1 MHCRRNIQSIESSL
15 VNGSQFVITNIG
27 AWLARR
33 ALLSPDCEAFVDGV
47 TQERLTFAELN
58 LRSCKLANAFL
69 SQDVAKGE
77 RMALLLGNCVEFME
91 TYFAIAKIGA
101 VGVPLNWRL
110 VADELEF
117 ILKDSGATRLIFDDS
132 FLTVVEDLHSRGD
145 KTDIQQWIQL
155 SHELPLASFAVDYEE
170 YRDQGAELEP
180 DLGVGNDD
188 LLYIM
193 YTSGTTGLPKGVVHT
208 HNTVAWAIFTFMAT
222 LDIQKT
228 DRYFSPMPM
237 FHVGALSPITLM
249 VYKGV
254 PTVVLHNFDPVQAW
268 KVIEQERAT
277 FGLMVPAMLNFML
290 QVGDVQRFDFSSLR
304 LVLTGAAPVPDAL
317 IEAYDKLGVP
327 LVICY
332 GLTESCGPASVI
344 DEAHA
349 LRKIGSAGKPFFHT
363 EVRIVRPDGT
373 ECGVNEPGEVLVA
386 GNHIML
392 EYWNRPDATK
402 ETIVNGWLHTGDVAR
417 KDEEGFI
424 YIQDRIKDM
433 IISGGENVYPAEI
446 ENLLQ
451 EHPDV
456 AESAVIG
463 QPSEK
468 WGESPIAIVVRKD
481 VDLTETDILQFLQ
494 NKIARYKLPYG
505 VEFVDSIPRNP
516 SGKILKWVLRDQFP
530 GPAPI

>member
-1 MHCRRNIQSIESSL
+1 MSAYQN
-15 VNGSQFVITNIG
+15 VKTNIG

-33 ALLSPDCEAFVDGV
+33 ALLSPDREAFVDGV
-47 TQERLTFAELN
+47 TLERLTFSELN
-58 LRSCKLANAFL
+58 ARSCKLANAFL
-69 SQDVAKGE
+69 SQEVTKGE
-77 RMALLLGNCVEFME
+77 RIGLLLGNCVEFME
-91 TYFAIAKIGA
+91 AYFALAKIGA

-110 VADELEF
+110 VANELEF

-132 FLTVVEDLHSRGD
+132 FLPVVEDLHSRGD
-145 KTDIQQWIQL
+145 KTDIHQWIQL
-155 SHELPLASFAVDYEE
+155 SHDESQASFAIDYRE
-170 YRDQGAELEP
+170 YREKGDAIEP
-180 DLGVGNDD
+180 DLGIGDDD

-193 YTSGTTGLPKGVVHT
+193 YTSGTTGLPKGVVHS
-208 HNTVAWAIFTFMAT
+208 HNTVAWANFTFMAT
-222 LDIQKT
+222 FYIHEK

-237 FHVGALSPITLM
+237 FHVGALTPLTLM

-254 PTVVLHNFDPVQAW
+254 PTIVMHSFDPVQAW
-268 KVIEQERAT
+268 NVIEQEQVT

-317 IEAYDKLGVP
+317 IEAYDQLGVP
-327 LVICY
+327 VVICY
-332 GLTESCGPASVI
+332 GLTESCGPASAI
-344 DEAHA
+344 DEENA

-363 EVRIVRPDGT
+363 DVRIVRPDGT
-373 ECGVNEPGEVLVA
+373 ECEVNESGEVLVG

-392 EYWNRPDATK
+392 EYWNRPEATK
-402 ETIVNGWLHTGDVAR
+402 ETIVDGWLYTGDVAR

-451 EHPDV
+451 EHPAI

-468 WGESPIAIVVRKD
+468 WGESPVAIVVRKD
-481 VDLTETDILQFLQ
+481 TDLTQSDVLNFLQ
-494 NKIARYKLPYG
+494 SKIARYKLPYG

-516 SGKILKWVLRDQFP
+516 SGKILKWILRDQFP